1 MPPKTK
7 APAGTKAKAKA
18 ADKEVAKKAKT
29 TKAATKGKFTFSLTS
44 LFDLNFGRF
53 RISDWVF
60 NVWRLTV
67 GPHLTNDT

>member
-53 RISDWVF
+53 RISD
-60 NVWRLTV
+60 
-67 GPHLTNDT
+67 